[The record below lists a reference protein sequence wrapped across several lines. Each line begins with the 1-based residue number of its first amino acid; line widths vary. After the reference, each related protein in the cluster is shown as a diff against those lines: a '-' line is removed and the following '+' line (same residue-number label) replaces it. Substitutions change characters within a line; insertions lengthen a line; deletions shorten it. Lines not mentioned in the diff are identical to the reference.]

1 MKTPFIHII
10 IIYLLILGLLL
21 PFSLKSQHLL
31 SQVEV
36 QGGAFT
42 DCFQYM
48 VHDPAENYYV
58 GVRYGTNRDSIIVGN
73 TTVYAHRKDP
83 MNIFLGLSD
92 YFLLKFNMNHE
103 IIGSFV
109 IDNAEQVR
117 DFYSDGTH
125 TLISMT
131 LYDSESEDSLYPITL
146 GGIEEVE
153 REGNRGK
160 GILVVLDENMNL
172 EKVVIPSTGE
182 LGHVAADGD
191 FAYLEVRIPKKSAF
205 ILIGSD
211 TVFNQPYINLP
222 TYFDETVVLCKYNLI
237 TDEVEWWKRIGE
249 RGDEELEEMELDPD
263 KNLVIRGITSSID
276 FYFDDSTYVVNT
288 SPHNPFIGKYSP
300 DGKWLLGILN
310 PNEVNEY
317 VSDMTV
323 DPEGNFY
330 IASEYYGPAYAI
342 GDTVLFNEFID
353 GQYQYKGLV
362 VKYDAVG
369 NFVWAHQSQG
379 NCQQTS
385 LFSIAWMKNQ
395 QLVISGYF
403 IEGDLQFG
411 KQVYHQ
417 ENGTNNENGFLW
429 ILDAETGAYIQHV
442 MSQGVQGRTF
452 YDMYVDKDNI
462 LNMYLQFGGT
472 DTLFNAIISSYLPFA
487 SGFLLK
493 IAPDFIS
500 ALPELNNVL
509 DNFNMYPNPVS
520 GGSGVN
526 ITFNDVSSISTYSC
540 AIYDQCG
547 QKILE
552 RREIDNSYDKTY
564 HLNTSSLLPGPYW
577 VVLYTKNHR
586 EIELLIIE

>member
-1 MKTPFIHII
+1 
-10 IIYLLILGLLL
+10 
-21 PFSLKSQHLL
+21 
-31 SQVEV
+31 
-36 QGGAFT
+36 
-42 DCFQYM
+42 
-48 VHDPAENYYV
+48 
-58 GVRYGTNRDSIIVGN
+58 
-73 TTVYAHRKDP
+73 
-83 MNIFLGLSD
+83 
-92 YFLLKFNMNHE
+92 
-103 IIGSFV
+103 
-109 IDNAEQVR
+109 
-117 DFYSDGTH
+117 
-125 TLISMT
+125 
-131 LYDSESEDSLYPITL
+131 
-146 GGIEEVE
+146 
-153 REGNRGK
+153 
-160 GILVVLDENMNL
+160 
-172 EKVVIPSTGE
+172 
-182 LGHVAADGD
+182 
-191 FAYLEVRIPKKSAF
+191 
-205 ILIGSD
+205 
-211 TVFNQPYINLP
+211 
-222 TYFDETVVLCKYNLI
+222 
-237 TDEVEWWKRIGE
+237 
-249 RGDEELEEMELDPD
+249 
-263 KNLVIRGITSSID
+263 
-276 FYFDDSTYVVNT
+276 
-288 SPHNPFIGKYSP
+288 
-300 DGKWLLGILN
+300 
-310 PNEVNEY
+310 
-317 VSDMTV
+317 
-323 DPEGNFY
+323 
-330 IASEYYGPAYAI
+330 
-342 GDTVLFNEFID
+342 
-353 GQYQYKGLV
+353 
-362 VKYDAVG
+362 
-369 NFVWAHQSQG
+369 
-379 NCQQTS
+379 S

-520 GGSGVN
+520 GGSCVN